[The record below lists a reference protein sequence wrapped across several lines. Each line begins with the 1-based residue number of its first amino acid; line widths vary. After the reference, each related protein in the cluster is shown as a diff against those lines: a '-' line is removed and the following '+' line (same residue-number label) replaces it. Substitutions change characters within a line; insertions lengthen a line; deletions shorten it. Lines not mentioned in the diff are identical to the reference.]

1 MINNTVRRFL
11 ALRSVAGNN
20 DDSPTGDGN
29 IISVGKTYIEIRPG
43 SGIIRPEDAP
53 VATYGL
59 SLEVVEE
66 HGGIEKY
73 FEILDDVPFK
83 DTSFFAEYVK
93 FWDSDIK
100 KKYREI
106 RESLKELNSF
116 SQMVGRPQYGLREV
130 NPGSPEYYI
139 PATHDFK
146 TEEEKNEII

>member
-11 ALRSVAGNN
+11 ALRSVAGKN

-29 IISVGKTYIEIRPG
+29 IISAGKTYIEIRPG

-66 HGGIEKY
+66 HGGIKKY
-73 FEILDDVPFK
+73 FEVLDDVPFK
-83 DTSFFAEYVK
+83 DTVFFAEYVK
-93 FWDSDIK
+93 FWESDIK

-106 RESLKELNSF
+106 RESLQELNNF
-116 SQMVGRPQYGLREV
+116 SQMVGKPQYGLREV
-130 NPGSPEYYI
+130 NPGSPEYHE

-146 TEEEKNEII
+146 HEEVENDV